1 MDGQEDPEAGHS
13 PAPGS
18 LVAAGD
24 LAKALDVPPSVLTFL
39 EERFRDVS
47 AVVRGRERLYRARDA
62 ALMAGLSRLLYGDGV
77 PLRTVLQM
85 AQSDERTAILA
96 RGREYLGALLPQ
108 DVAPQP
114 RAKDLP
120 PDVVVGRPGA
130 PSAAPPDR
138 PRQPSAKPVTREAIH
153 TILAELVACK
163 KRLDDVR

>member
-1 MDGQEDPEAGHS
+1 MDGHEDPEAAHG
-13 PAPGS
+13 PAPGA
-18 LVAAGD
+18 LVAASD

-39 EERFRDVS
+39 EERFHDVS

-85 AQSDERTAILA
+85 AQSDERSAILA
-96 RGREYLGALLPQ
+96 RGREFLGALLPE

-114 RAKDLP
+114 AAKDLP

-130 PSAAPPDR
+130 PPSPAER
-138 PRQPSAKPVTREAIH
+138 PRQAGAKPVTREAIH